1 MCVFIC
7 PLTCICIV
15 TWNLLG
21 EGGGFNLEK
30 IKNLNTPH
38 LSKCLCIVWSFK
50 DVFMNL
56 KGCGLPSFALP
67 LVPRGGNTTSCEV
80 GVGRCV

>member
-1 MCVFIC
+1 MCVFYMSSHMHMYHYMES
-7 PLTCICIV
+7 T
-15 TWNLLG
+15 
-21 EGGGFNLEK
+21 GGGDGFNLEK
-30 IKNLNTPH
+30 IQNFNTPH

-50 DVFMNL
+50 DVFMHL

-67 LVPRGGNTTSCEV
+67 LVPRGGNTTRCEV

>member
-1 MCVFIC
+1 MCVC
-7 PLTCICIV
+7 VLGPLTCMCII

-21 EGGGFNLEK
+21 VALTLK
-30 IKNLNTPH
+30 KKNLNTPH

-67 LVPRGGNTTSCEV
+67 LVPRGENATSCEV